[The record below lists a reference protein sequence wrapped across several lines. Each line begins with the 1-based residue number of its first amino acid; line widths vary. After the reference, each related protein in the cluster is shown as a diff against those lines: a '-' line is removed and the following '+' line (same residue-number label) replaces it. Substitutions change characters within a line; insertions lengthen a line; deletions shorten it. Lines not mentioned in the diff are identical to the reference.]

1 MSKVLSVSVA
11 AYNAEEFLRKCLDSF
26 VAVKQHDLLEILVV
40 DDGSKDHTKEIAEEY
55 VKKYPDMICL
65 IAKENGGH
73 GSTINAA
80 LEKATGKYFRVIDSD
95 DWVDPGDMDALL
107 DYLKDAKTDMVLG
120 NYREVYPDHTHELDV
135 HQNYEYYKSYSFD
148 EMNPKFLF
156 AMHSIC
162 ILTENLRKLGR
173 KIPEHCFYAD
183 TSYFYNAACAADT
196 VSFIP
201 GCVYQYRLGREGQ
214 SVSAEGWY
222 KHIEDFLKIE
232 RSMMDYYEG
241 PDKSIPSK
249 VKREYLY
256 QIILTRWRLI
266 FGCFL
271 QFNKSEKDGM
281 LFKFYQDVKNNYPE
295 LINSL
300 YLQPKRQP
308 VLWNLEI
315 MLPIMRALFTV
326 WHHVKGSN

>member
-40 DDGSKDHTKEIAEEY
+40 DDGSKDKTKEIAEEY
-55 VKKYPDMICL
+55 VENYPDFIRL

-95 DWVDPGDMDALL
+95 DWVDSTDMDALL

-120 NYREVYPDHTHELDV
+120 NYREVYPDHSREVDV
-135 HQNYEYYKSYSFD
+135 HHNYEYYKSYSFD

-162 ILTENLRKLGR
+162 ILTDKLRSLGR

-183 TSYFYNAACAADT
+183 NFYVYNVVRAADT
-196 VSFIP
+196 ITFVP

-214 SVSAEGWY
+214 SVSIEGWY
-222 KHIEDFLKIE
+222 KHIEDLLKIE
-232 RSMMDYYEG
+232 QAMLGYYDNQ
-241 PDKSIPSK
+241 DKKLLDESK
-249 VKREYLY
+249 RGFLY
-256 QIILTRWRLI
+256 QILLVCWWTI
-266 FGCFL
+266 FGHFL
-271 QFNKSEKDGM
+271 QFKTSKKDY
-281 LFKFYQDVKNNYPE
+281 LLVEFYNNVKKFYPC
-295 LINSL
+295 LINNL
-300 YLQPKRQP
+300 HLPPKRRP
-308 VLWNLEI
+308 LEWNVAL
-315 MLPIMRALFTV
+315 MLPVMRKLFGI
-326 WHHVKGSN
+326 WHQLKD